1 MGVYLDIINHFGYR
15 NQMKKLNEETYE
27 LLEAIDNYEDGLSND
42 NVEELNMLR
51 EHIIEEMG
59 DVLILLTEFIG
70 KYNIEKPELD
80 VIMDYK
86 INRTLQ
92 RIDTGYYDK

>member
-1 MGVYLDIINHFGYR
+1 MGVYLYIINHFGYR

-51 EHIIEEMG
+51 GHIIEEMG

-70 KYNIEKPELD
+70 KYDIKKPELD

-86 INRTLQ
+86 INRTLE